1 MPVHVNEVIIR
12 ATVTEPG
19 NAAAGAQAGAGAGTP
34 ADAKEEMITECV
46 EQVLEI
52 IRRELKR

>member
-19 NAAAGAQAGAGAGTP
+19 NAAGAQSGGGAPVPTDG
-34 ADAKEEMITECV
+34 KEEMITECV